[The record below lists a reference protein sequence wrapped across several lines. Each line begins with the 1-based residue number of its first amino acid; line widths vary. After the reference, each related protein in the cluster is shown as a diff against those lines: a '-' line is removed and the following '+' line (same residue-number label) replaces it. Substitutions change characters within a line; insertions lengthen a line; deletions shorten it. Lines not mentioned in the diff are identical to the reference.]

1 MSERRE
7 YGNLILSPSPHIH
20 SGENILWVTL
30 TYLLALL
37 PVVLMSFFDYGLQ
50 SARVLCLSMGSA
62 VAFEWLIQLLFGKE
76 VTVHDGSALLTGL
89 IFGLLMPA
97 GAPWW
102 LVLTGTF
109 VSILV
114 GKQIFGG
121 NGGYPFNPALIGWA
135 AVRISWYGYMD
146 YNLGYLNFSLPFP
159 MEYPLTLLK
168 NSGMSGVKG
177 FSEMNLF
184 LGNQV
189 GGLGT
194 VYIYLLLIGGLM
206 LLLRG
211 VVSWHIPVSFI
222 GGVLLTSLIFYLVN
236 AEKYGDPLFHLLT
249 GSVVFGAFFLAT
261 DHSTS
266 PVNGLA
272 MIFYGLGCGIFT
284 MLFRAWSVYPD
295 GVVFAILFMNILNP
309 LLDRIRPNVP
319 GWVPPLQEVKE

>member
-1 MSERRE
+1 M
-7 YGNLILSPSPHIH
+7 
-20 SGENILWVTL
+20 
-30 TYLLALL
+30 
-37 PVVLMSFFDYGLQ
+37 
-50 SARVLCLSMGSA
+50 
-62 VAFEWLIQLLFGKE
+62 
-76 VTVHDGSALLTGL
+76 
-89 IFGLLMPA
+89 
-97 GAPWW
+97 
-102 LVLTGTF
+102 
-109 VSILV
+109 SILI

-121 NGGYPFNPALIGWA
+121 NGGYPFNPVLIGWA

-146 YNLGYLNFSLPFP
+146 YGLGFMNFSLPFS

-168 NSGMSGVKG
+168 KSGMSGVKG

-194 VYIYLLLIGGLM
+194 VYIYLLLIGGLI

-211 VVSWHIPVSFI
+211 VVSWQIPVSFI

-236 AEKYGDPLFHLLT
+236 AGKYGDPLFHVLT

-284 MLFRAWSVYPD
+284 MLFRAWSIYPD
-295 GVVFAILFMNILNP
+295 GVVFAILLMNILNP
-309 LLDRIRPNVP
+309 LLDRIRPKVP
-319 GWVPPLQEVKE
+319 GWVPQLEEVKE

>member
-7 YGNLILSPSPHIH
+7 YGSLILSPAPHIH
-20 SGENILWVTL
+20 GGENILWVTL
-30 TYLLALL
+30 TYILALS
-37 PVVLMSFFDYGLQ
+37 PVLIMSLLDYGFQ

-62 VAFEWLIQLLFGKE
+62 MAFEWLIQLLFRKK

-89 IFGLLMPA
+89 IFGMLMPA

-109 VSILV
+109 VSILI

-135 AVRISWYGYMD
+135 SVRISWYGHMD
-146 YNLGYLNFSLPFP
+146 YGLGFLNFSLPFP
-159 MEYPLTLLK
+159 SEYPLTLLK
-168 NSGMSGVKG
+168 KSGMSGVKG

-194 VYIYLLLIGGLM
+194 VYIYLLLIGGLI
-206 LLLRG
+206 LLVRG
-211 VVSWHIPVSFI
+211 VASWQIPVSFI

-236 AEKYGDPLFHLLT
+236 GAKYGDPVFHLFT

-284 MLFRAWSVYPD
+284 MLFRAWSIYPD
-295 GVVFAILFMNILNP
+295 GVVFAILLMNILNP
-309 LLDRIRPNVP
+309 LLDRIRPKVP
-319 GWVPPLQEVKE
+319 GLVPQLKQAKE